1 VIDDDRLWEYL
12 TLAVICVCSLRPAAD
27 HRKGAE
33 NMNGEEKIRNQKL
46 WYARI
51 EEMLSSDISQ
61 KQWCQNNGINSNSM
75 YYWLRSKDH
84 AKIKALKWD
93 ADGFVLYYKRRERGT
108 FQWPKNFR
116 NDDTDQIPRSD
127 LNRLLSGLIMESY
140 IKRRHFLTV

>member
-1 VIDDDRLWEYL
+1 MQLNVSVKTNAPTIHCYSLRKYSHKVIIDDRLWEYL

-75 YYWLRSKDH
+75 YYSDQEMC
-84 AKIKALKWD
+84 IKLKCPKATVIMPSDIPPAAAAALLKVV
-93 ADGFVLYYKRRERGT
+93 AEL
-108 FQWPKNFR
+108 
-116 NDDTDQIPRSD
+116 
-127 LNRLLSGLIMESY
+127 
-140 IKRRHFLTV
+140 

>member
-1 VIDDDRLWEYL
+1 
-12 TLAVICVCSLRPAAD
+12 
-27 HRKGAE
+27 
-33 NMNGEEKIRNQKL
+33 MNGEEKIRNQKL

-61 KQWCQNNGINSNSM
+61 KQWCQNNGININSM

-140 IKRRHFLTV
+140 IKRRHFVTV